1 VAYSFCFHVSAVKG
15 KERAWGPE
23 HTSTLDTVNNLGALS
38 SDQGRLKEAEEMYQ
52 RALKGYEKL
61 RGRDH
66 PNTMAVA
73 DNSRRLLESK
83 IRRKRKFYFG

>member
-1 VAYSFCFHVSAVKG
+1 VLKG
-15 KERAWGPE
+15 KEKAWGPE
-23 HTSTLDTVNNLGALS
+23 HTSTLDTVNNLGALY
-38 SDQGRLKEAEEMYQ
+38 SDQGRLKEVEEMYQ

-73 DNSRRLLESK
+73 DNLRRLLESK
-83 IRRKRKFYFG
+83 IRRKRKFYFR